1 MSTVATPTPSS
12 RQPEQLNAVAAD
24 CVALEQIR
32 VFRQLLVV
40 RCGIVTLA
48 IAVSG
53 LLLGLLHTFA
63 YWFSV
68 GIFAGAPAA
77 TWIVERRRERSLRK
91 KVVKSS

>member
-1 MSTVATPTPSS
+1 MSTVANAAPSS
-12 RQPEQLNAVAAD
+12 VQPEQLNAVVAD

-32 VFRQLLVV
+32 VFRQLLVM
-40 RCGIVTLA
+40 RCGVVA
-48 IAVSG
+48 VVIAVSG

-68 GIFAGAPAA
+68 AVFVMAPAGA
-77 TWIVERRRERSLRK
+77 WMVERRLERGLRQ

>member
-1 MSTVATPTPSS
+1 MSTVANAAPSS
-12 RQPEQLNAVAAD
+12 VQPEQLNAVVAD

-32 VFRQLLVV
+32 VFRQLLVM
-40 RCGIVTLA
+40 RCGVVALA

-68 GIFAGAPAA
+68 GIFVMAPAG
-77 TWIVERRRERSLRK
+77 TWMVERRLERGLRK